1 MGALFKKT
9 NKIKRIIE
17 ATIIPLILINAFL
30 GFEIFLILSP
40 LYRRFKIPHTIKGRM
55 IDYTKDQLRINKNS
69 VHNLDI
75 YMGHYLIG

>member
-30 GFEIFLILSP
+30 GLAIFLILSP
-40 LYRRFKIPHTIKGRM
+40 L
-55 IDYTKDQLRINKNS
+55 
-69 VHNLDI
+69 
-75 YMGHYLIG
+75 